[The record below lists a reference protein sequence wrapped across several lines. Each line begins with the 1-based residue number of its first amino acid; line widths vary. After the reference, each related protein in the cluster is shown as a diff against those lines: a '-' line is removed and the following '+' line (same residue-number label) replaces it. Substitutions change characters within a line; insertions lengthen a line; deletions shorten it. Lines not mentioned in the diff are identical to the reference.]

1 MAVLGVTLAVMSYG
15 FVQIVRGN
23 RKTRLFFIFYRYPSV
38 FHLLLTI
45 RYAQGGE
52 SRNGSCEERHS
63 SILAIRGRSPVSLN
77 LNCHGCNISY
87 YPIQLLRAKSE
98 VRVYGSQN
106 YERCSRMGGRQVSV
120 PF

>member
-45 RYAQGGE
+45 RYAQG
-52 SRNGSCEERHS
+52 
-63 SILAIRGRSPVSLN
+63 
-77 LNCHGCNISY
+77 
-87 YPIQLLRAKSE
+87 
-98 VRVYGSQN
+98 
-106 YERCSRMGGRQVSV
+106 
-120 PF
+120 